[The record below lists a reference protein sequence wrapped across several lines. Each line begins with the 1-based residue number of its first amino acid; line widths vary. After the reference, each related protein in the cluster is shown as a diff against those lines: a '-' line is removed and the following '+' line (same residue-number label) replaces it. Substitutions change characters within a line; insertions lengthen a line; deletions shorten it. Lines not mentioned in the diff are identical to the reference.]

1 MQKKDDKVN
10 NKTAYKK
17 DMQREKKESEKKI
30 EMDSPKKSKFWF
42 MRMPEKNKKA
52 AQLITSN

>member
-17 DMQREKKESEKKI
+17 EMQREKKESEKKNRNI
-30 EMDSPKKSKFWF
+30 FAKKSPHFGLRACPKKT
-42 MRMPEKNKKA
+42 KK
-52 AQLITSN
+52 LLN